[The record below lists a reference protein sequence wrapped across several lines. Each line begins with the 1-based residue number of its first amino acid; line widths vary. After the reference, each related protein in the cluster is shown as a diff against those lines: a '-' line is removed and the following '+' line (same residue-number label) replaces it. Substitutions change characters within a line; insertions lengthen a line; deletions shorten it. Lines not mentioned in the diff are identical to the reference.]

1 MVVTEMKARF
11 YLQIETLSGRETDLV
26 AVYLKHIIDFL
37 CNVTKI
43 TE

>member
-11 YLQIETLSGRETDLV
+11 YLQIETQIETLSGWKTDLV

-37 CNVTKI
+37 
-43 TE
+43 

>member
-1 MVVTEMKARF
+1 MVVTEVKARF
-11 YLQIETLSGRETDLV
+11 HLQIETLSGRKTDLV

-37 CNVTKI
+37 WNVMKI